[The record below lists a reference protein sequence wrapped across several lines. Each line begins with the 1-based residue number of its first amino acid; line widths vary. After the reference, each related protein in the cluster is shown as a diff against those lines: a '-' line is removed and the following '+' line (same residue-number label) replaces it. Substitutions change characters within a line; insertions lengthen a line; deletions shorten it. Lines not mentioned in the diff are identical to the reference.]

1 MKKEITK
8 WITSIEDI
16 AIEEAVNE
24 FFDGDWEPRSWE
36 DTESCI
42 DSYIEE
48 FSEIS
53 DKEADLLKVEIKK
66 EFNERVNELRQKEIA
81 KLKDRNSI
89 LKWIENIIED
99 NYWQDEGEVGY
110 MLSKEEILDLIIQ
123 NGNK

>member
-1 MKKEITK
+1 MKKEVQK
-8 WITSIEDI
+8 WRSSIEDI
-16 AIEEAVNE
+16 TMEEAVDE
-24 FFDGDWEPRSWE
+24 FFDGDWDPRSWE
-36 DTESCI
+36 DTEINI

-53 DKEADLLKVEIKK
+53 DKEASLLKIEIKK
-66 EFNERVNELRQKEIA
+66 EFNERVNELRQKEIVQ
-81 KLKDRNSI
+81 LKDRNSI
-89 LKWIENIIED
+89 LKWIENMIED

>member
-42 DSYIEE
+42 DSYIED

-53 DKEADLLKVEIKK
+53 DKEEDLLRAEIKK
-66 EFNERVNELRQKEIA
+66 EFDKRVNNLCQEESGL
-81 KLKDRNSI
+81 LKDRKSI
-89 LKWIENIIED
+89 LNWIENLYD
-99 NYWQDEGEVGY
+99 NWPDEGEIGY
-110 MLSKEEILDLIIQ
+110 MLSKEEILDLILQ

>member
-53 DKEADLLKVEIKK
+53 DKEEDLLRTEIKK
-66 EFNERVNELRQKEIA
+66 EFDKMVNNLCQEESGL
-81 KLKDRNSI
+81 LKDRKSI
-89 LKWIENIIED
+89 LNWIESLSD
-99 NYWQDEGEVGY
+99 NWPDEGEVGY
-110 MLSKEEILDLIIQ
+110 LLSKEEILDLILQ

>member
-8 WITSIEDI
+8 WTSSIEDI

-24 FFDGDWEPRSWE
+24 FFDGDWDPKSWE
-36 DTESCI
+36 DTEATI

-53 DKEADLLKVEIKK
+53 DKEADLLRTEIKK
-66 EFNERVNELRQKEIA
+66 EFSEKVNELRKKEIGQ
-81 KLKDRNSI
+81 LKDRNSI

-99 NYWQDEGEVGY
+99 NYWQDEGEIGY
-110 MLSKEEILDLIIQ
+110 ILSKEEILDLILQ

>member
-1 MKKEITK
+1 MKKEVQK
-8 WITSIEDI
+8 WRSSIEDI
-16 AIEEAVNE
+16 TMEEAVSE
-24 FFDGDWEPRSWE
+24 FFDENWDPHSWE
-36 DTESCI
+36 DTEANI

-48 FSEIS
+48 FPEIS

-81 KLKDRNSI
+81 KLKDRDSI
-89 LKWIENIIED
+89 LEWIDMNED

>member
-1 MKKEITK
+1 MKKEVTK
-8 WITSIEDI
+8 CTTSIEDI
-16 AIEEAVNE
+16 TMEEAVDE
-24 FFDGDWEPRSWE
+24 FFDVIGIQSWE
-36 DTESCI
+36 DTEANI

-81 KLKDRNSI
+81 KLKDRDSI
-89 LKWIENIIED
+89 LEWIDMNED